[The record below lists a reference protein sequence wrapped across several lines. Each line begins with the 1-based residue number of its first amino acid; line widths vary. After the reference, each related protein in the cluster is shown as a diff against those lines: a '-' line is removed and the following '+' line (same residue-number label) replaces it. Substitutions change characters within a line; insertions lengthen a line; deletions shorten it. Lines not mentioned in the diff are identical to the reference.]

1 MTTFNEDLALL
12 GRQGDPA
19 NSDLTHLIS
28 STAESSKAYAQIIG
42 LALEAGLDYIRT
54 VALLLKF
61 ETERQQRDGSVEMF
75 NGRVLL
81 SKWPVRRFYDAL
93 RTAFDDEA
101 VGSIDELNML
111 VTEMRLLGLDQV
123 AADSDALE
131 FFAKQNRLTREQT
144 LDADLP
150 TRRRYD
156 LGKQA
161 WLRLNDEL
169 GELSLFREDRVLRM
183 EALRQEFMQ
192 LFAVEFLAERSQ
204 RARLEIASMALELLR
219 KQPDLTAAEIDE
231 QLREEIQTRKA
242 ALAEYQLSAAYG
254 LQTSAD
260 IDLRDAP
267 EDLAETKLLLR
278 KLAMLIHPDR
288 LADLPLTNEQRQ
300 QLTRI
305 WHDTNRLRAEGG
317 AGGLLSR
324 SNDVLRQNIRRA
336 QQILE
341 MAGIEDLDPTSTIRG
356 STLQERI
363 EWLDGACEALE
374 HRIASIQA
382 ELYVIGSDQELNFM
396 RAMLNAPESVQE
408 EERETM
414 KRNAERYRKEARETE
429 QKANLILEANAE
441 IATGSLH

>member
-12 GRQGDPA
+12 GRNGDPA
-19 NSDLTHLIS
+19 GTDLAHLIS
-28 STAESSKAYAQIIG
+28 SPTEASKAYAQIIG
-42 LALEAGLDYIRT
+42 LALEAGLDFIRT

-61 ETERQQRDGSVEMF
+61 EAERQQRDGSAEIF
-75 NGRVLL
+75 NGHVLL
-81 SKWPVRRFYDAL
+81 SKWPVRAL
-93 RTAFDDEA
+93 HEALQVGFEDDA
-101 VGSIDELNML
+101 VGCIDELNML

-123 AADSDALE
+123 AANSDALE
-131 FFAKQNRLTREQT
+131 FFSKQNRLTQQQASE
-144 LDADLP
+144 ADSP
-150 TRRRYD
+150 TRRRYE
-156 LGKQA
+156 LRKQA

-192 LFAVEFLAERSQ
+192 LFAAEFLAERSQ
-204 RARLEIASMALELLR
+204 RARLEIAHMALKLLR
-219 KQPDLTAAEIDE
+219 EQPNLTAAEIGE
-231 QLREEIQTRKA
+231 KLREEIQRRNE
-242 ALAEYQLSAAYG
+242 ALSAYQLSAAYG
-254 LQTSAD
+254 LQTGAGID
-260 IDLRDAP
+260 ICEAP
-267 EDLAETKLLLR
+267 ADLAETKLLLR

-288 LADLPLTNEQRQ
+288 LADLPLTDEQRQ
-300 QLTRI
+300 QLARI
-305 WHDTNRLRAEGG
+305 WHDTNRLRADSG

-324 SNDVLRQNIRRA
+324 SNEVLRQNIRRA

-356 STLQERI
+356 STLEERI

-382 ELYVIGSDQELNFM
+382 ELYVIGSDQELTFM
-396 RAMLNAPESVQE
+396 RALLNAPESVQE

-429 QKANLILEANAE
+429 EKMNQLLEATAE
-441 IATGSLH
+441 IPTGSLH